1 MSKFLVFFQIY
12 DEEEDTKTQFL
23 MHIVPFVLQTSKT
36 YRLQSKYIKQ
46 MFTAILN
53 NEENEA
59 IRLS

>member
-1 MSKFLVFFQIY
+1 
-12 DEEEDTKTQFL
+12 

-36 YRLQSKYIKQ
+36 YRLQLKYIKQ

-59 IRLS
+59 IRLA